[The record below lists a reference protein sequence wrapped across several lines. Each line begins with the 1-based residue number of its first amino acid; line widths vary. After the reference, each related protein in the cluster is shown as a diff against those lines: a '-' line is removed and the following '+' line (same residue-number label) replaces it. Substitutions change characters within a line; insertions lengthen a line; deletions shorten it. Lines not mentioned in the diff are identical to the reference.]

1 MALVEVVGVGVADKW
16 PRLFGGAVFF
26 FFYEEV
32 LMELL
37 QGLSDLFI
45 SAVTTVVTGAPYVVY
60 LMVGA
65 FICAVIFNMVYA
77 FGGGR

>member
-1 MALVEVVGVGVADKW
+1 
-16 PRLFGGAVFF
+16 
-26 FFYEEV
+26 
-32 LMELL
+32 MELL